1 MAKQNFLNGGYI
13 GKLGNTVGQRW
24 KDKKIIRTY
33 VVPANPN
40 TPAQQTA
47 RQQFAT
53 ANKLAQQAMTINGHT
68 GVWDTSTKPEYS
80 QRVGQAMRRL
90 RLGYSE
96 QDSLPLYPE
105 GQSPSIGL
113 SINAVSYDPAAQKY
127 TFATQGFGINNPLAA
142 EITFYTP
149 LNYSGGKYNE
159 NIIHATVDAPAGTFS
174 VDLST
179 TNQTDGQT
187 VKSLFDDAI
196 QLGFY
201 AMKATFFDALGST
214 LSNISIAR
222 KYKVDNK
229 LYDFDESLTMLNSTQ
244 KVTFTA
250 AFSQSRIQGSISPFQ
265 SAGFPIIYRVSTENQ
280 YYGGFVA
287 ETAESSFVQM
297 NSNADAAFTVPVS
310 PASGYL
316 QETEAVTYGLTF
328 GATQPQITK
337 DVSTATYQ
345 LPSLALSINN
355 VTYAAN
361 TQKYTFTTQGFGFN
375 EPTTAEISFYTPLDY
390 SGGKYNENIIH
401 ATVDAPAGTFSVDLS
416 ATNQTDQ
423 QAVKTLFKN
432 AIQLGFCAMKATFFD
447 AQNAVLSNISIA
459 EKYQVANKLYDFDE
473 TYTMA
478 ITTQKVTF
486 TRAFSQNRMQGS
498 ISPFQTSGFPIVY
511 RVSVEN
517 QYYGGIAGETVES
530 SFVQMDANQA
540 ASFTIPVTPASGD
553 LLETTATSYGLQ
565 TVSNRPRITKDTS
578 TATYQL
584 PIVETKITDITFTG
598 NTIRFDLDQNI
609 KNFYA
614 ESGTVTITY
623 KDLSKW
629 PAMTNSTI
637 TQKLNIGNSGRY
649 FAITNADVPKL
660 GGVILGSLEITFTDN
675 AGDPI
680 AGLAPDKTV
689 NVANKYYYSNLQN
702 SLTVT
707 QTASIVSGKAI
718 SGAVKASFK
727 ATAVPPVACV
737 YQNALIVTYKGNV
750 TEFFL
755 VSGIRT
761 SITASQ
767 NITVNTTTYADEE
780 IIKMEVITLA
790 VASSSANASAGWTSA
805 TASVPTSFTLPKLLY
820 DSGTGEISFTL
831 PTGIPS
837 YLGRIGGRWRAW
849 ESGRKSLKAATIPT
863 EIIPENR
870 TIILESSGLGA
881 DSLDYG
887 APLFMQLQLFY
898 EDNTAS
904 STTQLVIPLP
914 PDNEPELVMPY
925 GAVATKTAS
934 TATVN
939 AQSSGDFTITFGNN
953 VFITPYQPCIAAAYT
968 WYDENG
974 SEVLEGAS
982 EIETDA
988 LDEAHGIAD
997 AVYQAGTNISLER
1010 NGNLLLW
1017 YYEDD
1022 VMNLVAVV

>member
-96 QDSLPLYPE
+96 QDSLPLFPE
-105 GQSPSIGL
+105 GQAPAVGL
-113 SINAVSYDPAAQKY
+113 AINAVSYDPAAQAY
-127 TFATQGFGINNPLAA
+127 TFTTQGFGINNPLAA

-149 LNYSGGKYNE
+149 LNYSAGKYNE
-159 NIIHATVDAPAGTFS
+159 NIIHATVDAPAGTFK
-174 VDLST
+174 VDLSA
-179 TNQTDGQT
+179 TNQADGQT
-187 VKSLFDDAI
+187 VKTLFNDAM
-196 QLGFY
+196 QLGFC
-201 AMKATFFDALGST
+201 AMKAVFFDALGAT

-222 KYKVDNK
+222 KYKVASK
-229 LYDFDESLTMLNSTQ
+229 LYDFDESLVMLDSTQ
-244 KVTFTA
+244 KVTFTQ
-250 AFSQSRIQGSISPFQ
+250 AFSQNRIEGSISPFQ
-265 SAGFPIIYRVSTENQ
+265 SAGFPIVYRISTENQ

-287 ETAESSFVQM
+287 ETAESSFIQM
-297 NSNADAAFTVPVS
+297 DANTNKTFTIPVT
-310 PASGYL
+310 PATGHL
-316 QETEAVTYGLTF
+316 QETTATTYGLTV

-345 LPSLALSINN
+345 LQI
-355 VTYAAN
+355 
-361 TQKYTFTTQGFGFN
+361 
-375 EPTTAEISFYTPLDY
+375 
-390 SGGKYNENIIH
+390 
-401 ATVDAPAGTFSVDLS
+401 
-416 ATNQTDQ
+416 NQT
-423 QAVKTLFKN
+423 A
-432 AIQLGFCAMKATFFD
+432 
-447 AQNAVLSNISIA
+447 
-459 EKYQVANKLYDFDE
+459 
-473 TYTMA
+473 
-478 ITTQKVTF
+478 
-486 TRAFSQNRMQGS
+486 
-498 ISPFQTSGFPIVY
+498 
-511 RVSVEN
+511 
-517 QYYGGIAGETVES
+517 
-530 SFVQMDANQA
+530 
-540 ASFTIPVTPASGD
+540 
-553 LLETTATSYGLQ
+553 
-565 TVSNRPRITKDTS
+565 
-578 TATYQL
+578 
-584 PIVETKITDITFTG
+584 ITDIAFAG
-598 NTIRFDLDQNI
+598 NTITFSLDQNI
-609 KNFYA
+609 KASYA
-614 ESGTVTITY
+614 AAGTVTITY

-637 TQKLNIGNSGRY
+637 TGAITIGAAGTS
-649 FAITNADVPKL
+649 FSITNANVPKL
-660 GGVILGSLEITFTDN
+660 GGVILGSVEVTFTDN

-689 NVANKYYYSNLQN
+689 NVAGKYYYSNLQN

-718 SGAVKASFK
+718 AGNVKASFR

-737 YQNALIVTYKGNV
+737 YQNGLIVTYKGNV

-755 VSGIRT
+755 ISGIKT
-761 SITASQ
+761 SITTAQ

-805 TASVPTSFTLPKLLY
+805 TASVPTSFTLPKLMY

-849 ESGRKSLKAATIPT
+849 ASGQKSLKGATIPVET
-863 EIIPENR
+863 IPTNR
-870 TIILESSGLGA
+870 AIVLESAGLGA

-887 APLFMQLQLFY
+887 APLFMQLQLLY

-925 GAVATKTAS
+925 EAVATKTAA

-953 VFITPYQPCIAAAYT
+953 VFITPYQPCIAATYT

-988 LDEAHGIAD
+988 LNEAHGIAD
-997 AVYQAGTNISLER
+997 AVYQADTNVFLER